1 MLEGG
6 VCVLDDREQDVGD
19 PEAIR
24 GESIGKLGII
34 FRTATTTGEG
44 CR

>member
-6 VCVLDDREQDVGD
+6 VRVLDDREQDVGD

-24 GESIGKLGII
+24 GKSVEKLGIVS
-34 FRTATTTGEG
+34 RTATTTGEG